1 MTKPLLR
8 PALITVEKE
17 RVQALDL
24 TDVDG
29 VLAIPADRGYRYIG
43 DVFVD
48 STHKDGM
55 RVRRWFATTLVNSNL
70 GPFSNRQEALR
81 ALLDWNHLRSASV
94 EETSLPL
101 F

>member
-1 MTKPLLR
+1 MTKPILR
-8 PALITVEKE
+8 PALISVEKE

-48 STHKDGM
+48 VTQKDGL
-55 RVRRWFATTLVNSNL
+55 RVRRWFGTTLVQSHL
-70 GPFSNRQEALR
+70 GPFSNKQEALK
-81 ALLDWNHLRSASV
+81 ALLEWNHLRSASV
-94 EETSLPL
+94 QETSTPL